1 MAIEDSG
8 FGVSSISLRDNS
20 IRTVTAATT
29 LSILPSLHA
38 VFSSDGKDNVI
49 SEETSFKQV
58 WSAKPQC

>member
-8 FGVSSISLRDNS
+8 FGVSSISLKDKS

-38 VFSSDGKDNVI
+38 VF
-49 SEETSFKQV
+49 
-58 WSAKPQC
+58 